1 MPIVQSINGIV
12 ETYPVR
18 PVTPREPVVDAVD
31 SQTGKEQRQ
40 LAGDRTQLAAQQA
53 YQEQTRQARPPKPAI
68 LARDLMTAPVVTLPS
83 EATII
88 DAWVLMT
95 HRSFRHLPISSVHGT
110 LVGMVSDRDLIRH
123 APDLVIAGI
132 QSTAARRRLAEIMS
146 PRVLSATPATDIRE
160 IARVMMDER
169 VGALPILD
177 IDRRPVGIIS
187 KQDLLRGLA
196 NHGPLELWT

>member
-31 SQTGKEQRQ
+31 SQAGKEQRQ

-68 LARDLMTAPVVTLPS
+68 LAKDLMTAPVVTLPS
-83 EATII
+83 DATIV

-95 HRSFRHLPISSVHGT
+95 RRSFRHLPISSVHGT

>member
-68 LARDLMTAPVVTLPS
+68 LAKDLMTAPVVTLPS
-83 EATII
+83 DATIV

-95 HRSFRHLPISSVHGT
+95 RRSFRHLPISSVHGT

-177 IDRRPVGIIS
+177 IDRRPV
-187 KQDLLRGLA
+187 
-196 NHGPLELWT
+196 

>member
-31 SQTGKEQRQ
+31 SQAGKEQRQ

-83 EATII
+83 DATIV

-95 HRSFRHLPISSVHGT
+95 RRSFRHLPISSVHGT

-187 KQDLLRGLA
+187 KQDLLRSLA

>member
-1 MPIVQSINGIV
+1 MPIVQAINGIV

-31 SQTGKEQRQ
+31 SQAGKEQRQ
-40 LAGDRTQLAAQQA
+40 HAGDRTQQAAQQA

-83 EATII
+83 DATIV
-88 DAWVLMT
+88 DAWMLMT
-95 HRSFRHLPISSVHGT
+95 RRSFRHLPISSVHGT

-132 QSTAARRRLAEIMS
+132 ESTAARRRLAEIMS
-146 PRVLSATPATDIRE
+146 PRVLSATPTTDIRE

-177 IDRRPVGIIS
+177 SDRRPVGIIS
-187 KQDLLRGLA
+187 KQDLLRSLA
-196 NHGPLELWT
+196 NHGPVELWT